1 MSSIF
6 KVNSR
11 NNWAALNP
19 VLMDGEAAIESQT
32 NNLKIGNGK
41 STWNQLPYFSGPGY
55 WGSFWDTTS
64 QTATANTP
72 TSIYLR
78 TSDTASRGVHIVSQS
93 RITFDHA
100 GIYSITFSIQF
111 SNSDSNIHDI
121 NVWLRKNDNGALGD
135 VPATDSKFSIISS
148 HGNVEGNV
156 IGTVNFVLPVV
167 ASDYLELIWA
177 TSNAQAYIHSEAAAT
192 SPFAHPSIPGVV
204 CTVVQVAS
212 A

>member
-1 MSSIF
+1 MSSVF

-11 NNWAALNP
+11 SNWAALNP

-55 WGSFWDTTS
+55 WASFWDSTS

-72 TSIYLR
+72 TSVYLR
-78 TSDTASRGVHIVSQS
+78 SEDPASRGIHIVSQN

-100 GIYSITFSIQF
+100 GVYSITFSIQF
-111 SNSDSNIHDI
+111 SNTDTSIHDI
-121 NVWLRKNDNGALGD
+121 NVWLRKNDSGASGD
-135 VPATDSKFSIISS
+135 VAATDSRFSIIAS
-148 HGNVEGNV
+148 HGGIAGNV
-156 IGTVNFVLPVV
+156 IGTVNFVLPLV
-167 ASDYLELIWA
+167 ANDYLELMWA
-177 TSNAQAYIHSEAAAT
+177 TSNAQAYIHAEAAET